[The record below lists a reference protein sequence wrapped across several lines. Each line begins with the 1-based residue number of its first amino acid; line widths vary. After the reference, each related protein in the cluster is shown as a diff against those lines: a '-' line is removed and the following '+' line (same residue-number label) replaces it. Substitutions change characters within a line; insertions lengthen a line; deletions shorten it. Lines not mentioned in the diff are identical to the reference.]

1 MEGEQGFY
9 NTEEQGRRERQ
20 QQAINGLQRAL
31 ILMSDKPAREWIEAN
46 GARFRRLIERRPEFL
61 DRFEEEGEAAAQ
73 EVKDLMFSEED

>member
-20 QQAINGLQRAL
+20 QRAISGLQRAL
-31 ILMSDKPAREWIEAN
+31 ILMSDKPAREWIETN

-61 DRFEEEGEAAAQ
+61 DRFEEEGEVAAQ
-73 EVKDLMFSEED
+73 EVRDLMFDEEE